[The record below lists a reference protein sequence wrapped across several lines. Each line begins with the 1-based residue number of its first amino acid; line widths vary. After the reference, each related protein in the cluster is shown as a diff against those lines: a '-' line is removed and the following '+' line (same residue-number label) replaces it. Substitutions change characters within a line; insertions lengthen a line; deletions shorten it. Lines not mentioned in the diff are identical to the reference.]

1 MRLTRARK
9 QKSRNDDIA
18 VGLIRLAFHVASP
31 EHIHLRGNYTIH
43 TCDANGSPTFVR
55 QEHRCRKKGLQCDIV
70 NRWMVIVWRNGGEI
84 LSACVRRREQKK
96 LDWKGKNLHGEMK
109 KMSIGKE
116 RTFVVWDRRRTSRG
130 DSDHLIPGTLRFAHR
145 GQNSI
150 PLPLL
155 SFATFVP
162 PFPGAPLPGEVSPA
176 NGLRCDPVLACWA
189 TELS

>member
-1 MRLTRARK
+1 MGK
-9 QKSRNDDIA
+9 
-18 VGLIRLAFHVASP
+18 
-31 EHIHLRGNYTIH
+31 
-43 TCDANGSPTFVR
+43 
-55 QEHRCRKKGLQCDIV
+55 
-70 NRWMVIVWRNGGEI
+70 WREI
-84 LSACVRRREQKK
+84 LSACVRKRGQKK
-96 LDWKGKNLHGEMK
+96 KTGLEGNNLHGEMK
-109 KMSIGKE
+109 KMSIGTE
-116 RTFVVWDRRRTSRG
+116 WTFVVWDRRRTSRG